1 MAKAADYPR
10 NLDVLA
16 NEMYRL
22 LIKCGMHLDG
32 ESDWD
37 PDDLRDAVA
46 GIVLEM
52 DAYYVRKSKEKG
64 DSR

>member
-1 MAKAADYPR
+1 MAKTADYPR
-10 NLDVLA
+10 SLDILA
-16 NEMYRL
+16 NKMYRL

-37 PDDLRDAVA
+37 PDDLREAVA

-52 DAYYVRKSKEKG
+52 DAYYVRKSNEKG
-64 DSR
+64 DA